1 MSENRMKDQPQAAAG
16 VEHTRQGNRFI
27 PAVDIFETDTAI
39 TVIADMPGV
48 RTEDLDID
56 LRENILT
63 LSGDVHSRESDG
75 ERGVIREYGTG
86 TYFRQFTL
94 SDAIDQGKIDAKLEN
109 GVLRLSL
116 PKVGKA
122 TPRKITVTAE

>member
-1 MSENRMKDQPQAAAG
+1 MSDIRVKDKDQAPSK
-16 VEHTRQGNRFI
+16 VEQTRPGNTFV
-27 PAVDIFETDTAI
+27 PAVDIFETDAAI
-39 TVIADMPGV
+39 TVIADIPGV

-63 LSGDVHSRESDG
+63 LSGEVRSREG
-75 ERGVIREYGTG
+75 EGEKGVLREYDTG

-94 SDAIDQGKIDAKLEN
+94 SEVIEQSRIEAKVEN

-116 PKVGKA
+116 PKVAKA
-122 TPRKITVTAE
+122 APRKITVTAD

>member
-1 MSENRMKDQPQAAAG
+1 MSENRTKDKPQTAAG
-16 VEHTRQGNRFI
+16 VEHTRQGNSFV

-48 RTEDLDID
+48 RAEDLDID

-63 LSGDVHSRESDG
+63 LSGDVHSRESEG

>member
-1 MSENRMKDQPQAAAG
+1 MSDIRVKDKPEAGAA
-16 VEHTRQGNRFI
+16 VEQTRQGTTFV
-27 PAVDIFETDTAI
+27 PAVDIFETDAAI

-48 RTEDLDID
+48 RADDLDID

-63 LSGDVHSRESDG
+63 LSGEVRSREVEG

-94 SDAIDQGKIDAKLEN
+94 SDVIDQGKIDAKLEN
-109 GVLRLSL
+109 GVLRLLL